1 MKENLIETALDLIFP
16 KTCGFCGEITNSY
29 LCEYCNEYLRLKK
42 MNKIQKYEDKFFEE
56 HLWMYEYKDDIREK
70 IIDYKFNDKSYLY
83 RTWVQIILSS
93 EEISEY
99 IKGYDILIP
108 VPIHK
113 KRKRRRGYNQSELIA
128 KGITQKIK
136 KIKLQTNIIEK
147 VKNIKPQSSLSK
159 DMRVQN
165 VKNAYK
171 LKNCDICL
179 KNKKVLLLDDVF
191 TTGSTVNE
199 CARVLSQIGCDK
211 IGIITLAKD

>member
-16 KTCGFCGEITNSY
+16 KICGFCGEITNSY
-29 LCEYCNEYLRLKK
+29 LCEYCNEYLKLKQI
-42 MNKIQKYEDKFFEE
+42 NKIQKYEDKFFEE
-56 HLWMYEYKDDIREK
+56 HLWMYEYKGDIREK

-136 KIKLQTNIIEK
+136 KIKLQTNI
-147 VKNIKPQSSLSK
+147 NL
-159 DMRVQN
+159 
-165 VKNAYK
+165 
-171 LKNCDICL
+171 C
-179 KNKKVLLLDDVF
+179 
-191 TTGSTVNE
+191 
-199 CARVLSQIGCDK
+199 
-211 IGIITLAKD
+211 